1 MSGLADLLSNT
12 WGLLLVIVFF
22 CGAIFF
28 HELGHFLAAK
38 WRGLKIERF
47 SIGFGPRLFGW
58 KGKDGIDYR
67 VSLLPLG
74 GYVALPQLADM
85 RLIEG
90 ESETVPDK
98 LPPIGYWDKMIV
110 AVAGPAFNV
119 ILAVFL
125 AVIVWMVGFPSAVEM
140 QSRTIGYTYPTLVID
155 ADTVIAGPAAE
166 AGLKPGDEILEIDGK
181 EVDNWADITKYIVT
195 GDGRDDLGNPEVTLK
210 IRRGDEF
217 MDFVI
222 QPELRE
228 INARSGKRIR
238 AIGIY
243 PGTPLP
249 IAAITPGS
257 PGEKANLMPGDIVD
271 TANRQAVY
279 SVLQLNEMVEEAKGD
294 PVVLGII
301 RDGKAI
307 DITVD
312 PEVVPITKSLVRFTE
327 EGSKS
332 PAVWDF
338 LPQYPEDQAEKDP
351 LSAKANIVVFDAP
364 ISGDYKKR
372 LPVGSIVQKVN
383 GETVDSLESLE
394 TALNASKEGRT
405 NITFTR
411 KGSDGT
417 ATLDG
422 KFDVEV
428 VPPVTQTMIGFMV
441 DPGKV
446 VTHPNP
452 ISQVRDQIEMTF
464 LFIGSLLSPNSD
476 VGINQLS
483 GPVGIGRVLHTF
495 SLEDLRLAIWFSV
508 LLNINL
514 AILNLMP
521 IPVLD
526 GGHMV
531 IATIT
536 RIIGK
541 APPINVVGAIQGAV
555 MLMLFGLMFYVM
567 FNDSMDWLG
576 DHEAEQN
583 YLRAQEYQIPV
594 SFSSSK

>member
-12 WGLLLVIVFF
+12 WGLILVVVFF

-58 KGKDGIDYR
+58 KGKDGVDYR

-90 ESETVPDK
+90 ESETPSDK

-119 ILAVFL
+119 ILATFL
-125 AVIVWMVGFPSAVEM
+125 AIIVWIVGFPSSVQM
-140 QSRTIGYTYPTLVID
+140 QSRTIGYVFPTLTID
-155 ADTVIAGPAAE
+155 EDVTVLGPAAQ
-166 AGLKPGDEILEIDGK
+166 AGLKAGDEILEIDGK
-181 EVDNWADITKYIVT
+181 EVDNWSDITKYIVT
-195 GDGRDDLGNPEVTLK
+195 GSGRDSLDNPEVILK
-210 IRRGDEF
+210 IRRGDEI
-217 MDFVI
+217 MDVNVS
-222 QPELRE
+222 PELNE
-228 INARSGKRIR
+228 INARSGKQIR

-243 PGTPLP
+243 PGSPLP
-249 IAAITPGS
+249 LGWINPNS
-257 PGEKANLMPGDIVD
+257 PAEKAGLKVGDIVE
-271 TANRQAVY
+271 TANGKRVY
-279 SVLQLNEMVEEAKGD
+279 STPDLNDIIEPMGGKE
-294 PVVLGII
+294 VVLGIV
-301 RDGKAI
+301 RDGKTM
-307 DITVD
+307 DITVV
-312 PEVVPITKSLVRFTE
+312 PEVVPVTKALLQLTE
-327 EGSKS
+327 SNSES
-332 PAVWDF
+332 PAVWEF
-338 LPQYPEDQAEKDP
+338 LPKYLDENAEETS
-351 LSAKANIVVFDAP
+351 LTAKANIVVFDAP
-364 ISGDYKKR
+364 ISGKYHEM
-372 LPVGSIVQKVN
+372 LPVGAVISKVN
-383 GETVDSLESLE
+383 GQPVDSLETLQAALAADQGE
-394 TALNASKEGRT
+394 TTEIA
-405 NITFTR
+405 FTR
-411 KGSDGT
+411 KGVEGVAS
-417 ATLDG
+417 LDG
-422 KFDVEV
+422 SFKEEII
-428 VPPVTQTMIGFMV
+428 PPTTRTLIGFSV
-441 DPGKV
+441 DPGTV
-446 VTHPNP
+446 ITYPNP
-452 ISQVRDQIEMTF
+452 VSQVRDQIEMTF

-495 SLEDLRLAIWFSV
+495 SLQDLRLAIWFSV

-526 GGHMV
+526 GGHMT

-583 YLRAQEYQIPV
+583 YLRDKEYQIPV
-594 SFSSSK
+594 NFSGKQ